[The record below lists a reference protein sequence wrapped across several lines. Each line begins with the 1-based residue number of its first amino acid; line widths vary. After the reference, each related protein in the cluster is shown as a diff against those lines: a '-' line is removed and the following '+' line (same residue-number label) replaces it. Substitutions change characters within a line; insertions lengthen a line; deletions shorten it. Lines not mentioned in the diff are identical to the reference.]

1 MTMPDLLFVYGT
13 LRQGNANVMAAYL
26 AAHAEFVAGGWF
38 QGCMYQ
44 ISDYP
49 GVVASYQPDNRVYGE
64 VYRLNDAQAALAVLD
79 DYEECG
85 IQHRQPA
92 EYQRVKTHILA
103 MDGRVLEPVWIY
115 LYQWPLVGKARI
127 ASGDFMQQTLMT

>member
-1 MTMPDLLFVYGT
+1 MVMPDLLFVYGT
-13 LRQGNANVMAAYL
+13 LRQGNANAMAAYV

-49 GVVASYQPDNRVYGE
+49 GVIASEQPDDRVFGE
-64 VYRLNDAQAALAVLD
+64 VYRLNDAQVALAVLD

-85 IQHRQPA
+85 TQYTQPA

-127 ASGDFMQQTLMT
+127 VSGDFMQQTLIT

>member
-49 GVVASYQPDNRVYGE
+49 GVIASEQPDDRVFGE
-64 VYRLNDAQAALAVLD
+64 VYRLNDAQVALAVLD

-85 IQHRQPA
+85 TQYTQPA

-127 ASGDFMQQTLMT
+127 ALGDFMQQAQMI

>member
-1 MTMPDLLFVYGT
+1 MAMPDLLFVYGT
-13 LRQGNANVMAAYL
+13 LRPGNANPMAAYL
-26 AAHAEFVAGGWF
+26 AAHAEFVTDGWF
-38 QGCMYQ
+38 QGQMYQ
-44 ISDYP
+44 ISYYP
-49 GVVASYQPDNRVYGE
+49 GVIASDQPDDRVFGE

-85 IQHRQPA
+85 TQHTQPA

-103 MDGRVLEPVWIY
+103 SDGRVLEPVWIY